1 MYKRQVLPLNGFL
14 LVAALLFSTGLAVVM
29 TKRNAVVVLMG
40 VELML
45 NAANLNLVAF
55 SRHDPALQG
64 QFFSLFVMV
73 VAAAEVAVGL
83 ALVLLAFRRYGSI
96 LLDELQQL
104 KG

>member
-1 MYKRQVLPLNGFL
+1 MTVLPLNGFL

>member
-1 MYKRQVLPLNGFL
+1 MTVLPLSGFL
-14 LVAALLFSTGLAVVM
+14 LVAALLFSIGLAVVI

-40 VELML
+40 IELML

-55 SRHDPALQG
+55 SRHDPSLQG

-73 VAAAEVAVGL
+73 VAAAEVAIAL
-83 ALVLLAFRRYGSI
+83 ALVLTAFRRYGTI

-104 KG
+104 RG